1 VNDIKPPWGY
11 SEDPW
16 KEIDL
21 FQEWLIE
28 KDLKAIDVTDTLTL
42 IELFGLC
49 TETFEVANPPIEFT
63 TPIVD
68 MEQDAFFEAGYQQDL
83 G

>member
-1 VNDIKPPWGY
+1 MNDIKPPWGY

-21 FQEWLIE
+21 FQEWVIE

-68 MEQDAFFEAGYQQDL
+68 MEQEAFLETGYLQDL

>member
-1 VNDIKPPWGY
+1 MSDIKPPWGD
-11 SEDPW
+11 SEGDPW

-21 FQEWLIE
+21 FQEWVLS
-28 KDLKAIDVTDTLTL
+28 KDLQSVDVTDTLTL
-42 IELFGLC
+42 VELFGLC
-49 TETFEVANPPIEFT
+49 TETFEAASPPIEFT

-68 MEQDAFFEAGYQQDL
+68 NEQFDYPQDL

>member
-1 VNDIKPPWGY
+1 MNDIKPPWGY

-21 FQEWLIE
+21 FQDWVIG

-63 TPIVD
+63 T
-68 MEQDAFFEAGYQQDL
+68 QDQEALFETSFLQDL

>member
-1 VNDIKPPWGY
+1 MNGIKPPWGY

-21 FQEWLIE
+21 FQEWVIE

-68 MEQDAFFEAGYQQDL
+68 MEQEAFFEAGYPQDPE
-83 G
+83 

>member
-1 VNDIKPPWGY
+1 MNDIKPPWGY

-21 FQEWLIE
+21 FQDWVIE

-49 TETFEVANPPIEFT
+49 TETFETANPPIEYT
-63 TPIVD
+63 T
-68 MEQDAFFEAGYQQDL
+68 QDQEAFFETSFLQDL

>member
-1 VNDIKPPWGY
+1 MNDIKPPWGY

-21 FQEWLIE
+21 FQEWVIE

-49 TETFEVANPPIEFT
+49 TETFEVASPPIEFT

>member
-1 VNDIKPPWGY
+1 MNDIKPPWGY

-21 FQEWLIE
+21 FQEWVIE

-49 TETFEVANPPIEFT
+49 TKTFEVANYPIEFT

>member
-21 FQEWLIE
+21 FQEWVIE

-49 TETFEVANPPIEFT
+49 TETFEVANPPNEFT

-68 MEQDAFFEAGYQQDL
+68 MEQEAFFEAGYPQDL
-83 G
+83 E

>member
-1 VNDIKPPWGY
+1 MNDIKPPWGY

-21 FQEWLIE
+21 FQDWVIE
-28 KDLKAIDVTDTLTL
+28 KDLKTIDVIDTLTL
-42 IELFGLC
+42 IELFSLC
-49 TETFEVANPPIEFT
+49 TETFEVANPHIEFT

-68 MEQDAFFEAGYQQDL
+68 MEQEAFLETGYLQDL